1 MMALS
6 LRFDEKIAVVTGAT
20 GHIGRAFCEEFAEL
34 GGTCLLV
41 DRDGAELE
49 KLMVSLRKINGSNH
63 SYFVTDLINASSR
76 NEMLKEIQDQFD
88 RIDLLVNNAAY
99 TGDSNLDGWA
109 VAFEEQ
115 SMDAWQSAMEVNLA
129 AAFHLTQ
136 GLLPLLKKG
145 MDPSVINIASIY
157 GLVGPDL
164 RLYTGTSMGNPLA
177 YAASKGGLLQMTKW
191 LASVLAP
198 DVRVNAVSPGG
209 VFRGQPEAF
218 VQRYIDKTPLG
229 RMATESDVVGSMI
242 FLASDL
248 ASYLTGQNIVV
259 DGGFTAR

>member
-1 MMALS
+1 MALS
-6 LRFDEKIAVVTGAT
+6 LRFDKKIAVVTGAT

-41 DRDGAELE
+41 DRDGLELE
-49 KLMVSLRKINGSNH
+49 KLMLSLRKINGSNH
-63 SYFVTDLINASSR
+63 TYFVSDLINASSR
-76 NEMLKEIQDQFD
+76 SKMLKEIQDQFD

-109 VAFEEQ
+109 VAFEDQ
-115 SMDAWQSAMEVNLA
+115 TMDAWQSAMEVNLA
-129 AAFHLTQ
+129 AAFHLTH
-136 GLLPLLKKG
+136 GLLLLLKKG
-145 MDPSVINIASIY
+145 MGPSVINIASIY
-157 GLVGPDL
+157 GLVGPDM

-259 DGGFTAR
+259 DGGFTVR

>member
-6 LRFDEKIAVVTGAT
+6 FRFDEKIAVVTGAT

-41 DRDGAELE
+41 DRDGEELE
-49 KLMVSLRKINGSNH
+49 KLMMSLRKINGSNH
-63 SYFVTDLINASSR
+63 SYFVPNLINASSR
-76 NEMLKEIQDQFD
+76 SEMLKEIQDRFD

-109 VAFEEQ
+109 VAFEDQ

-145 MDPSVINIASIY
+145 MSPSVINIASIY
-157 GLVGPDL
+157 GLVGPVTHRCPCIKL
-164 RLYTGTSMGNPLA
+164 HIRSNETIYRCNVYNGRA
-177 YAASKGGLLQMTKW
+177 H
-191 LASVLAP
+191 
-198 DVRVNAVSPGG
+198 
-209 VFRGQPEAF
+209 AF
-218 VQRYIDKTPLG
+218 FQ
-229 RMATESDVVGSMI
+229 
-242 FLASDL
+242 
-248 ASYLTGQNIVV
+248 
-259 DGGFTAR
+259 

>member
-6 LRFDEKIAVVTGAT
+6 LRFDKKIAVVTGAT

-41 DRDGAELE
+41 DRDGVELE

-63 SYFVTDLINASSR
+63 SYFVPDLINASSR
-76 NEMLKEIQDQFD
+76 SEMLKEIQDQFD
-88 RIDLLVNNAAY
+88 RIDVLVNNAAY
-99 TGDSNLDGWA
+99 TGDSNLNGWA
-109 VAFEEQ
+109 VAFEDQ

-145 MDPSVINIASIY
+145 MGPSVINIASIY
-157 GLVGPDL
+157 GLVGPDM
-164 RLYTGTSMGNPLA
+164 RLYKGTSMGNPLA

-209 VFRGQPEAF
+209 IFRGQPEAF
-218 VQRYIDKTPLG
+218 VQRYIGKTPLG
-229 RMATESDVVGSMI
+229 RMATEIDVVGSMI

>member
-1 MMALS
+1 MMAVS
-6 LRFDEKIAVVTGAT
+6 VRFDDKLAVVTGAT
-20 GHIGRAFCEEFAEL
+20 GHIGRTFCQEFAEL

-41 DRDGAELE
+41 DRDITELK
-49 KLMVSLRKINGSNH
+49 KLIAALRTINLSNH
-63 SYFVTDLINASSR
+63 SCVATDLISAVSR
-76 NEMLKEIQDQFD
+76 NELLEEIHSQVDH
-88 RIDLLVNNAAY
+88 IDLLVNNAAY

-109 VAFEEQ
+109 VSFEDQ
-115 SMDAWQSAMEVNLA
+115 SMDAWQSAMEVNLS
-129 AAFHLTQ
+129 AAFDLTQ

-145 MDPSVINIASIY
+145 MNPSVINIASIY

-164 RLYTGTSMGNPLA
+164 GLYEGTSMGNPLA
-177 YAASKGGLLQMTKW
+177 YAASKGGLLQMTRW

-209 VFRGQPEAF
+209 VFRGQPETF
-218 VQRYIDKTPLG
+218 VQRYVDKTPLG

-259 DGGFTAR
+259 DGGFTIR

>member
-1 MMALS
+1 MVLS
-6 LRFDEKIAVVTGAT
+6 IRFDNKHAVVTGAA
-20 GHIGRAFCEEFAEL
+20 GHIGRAFCQEFAEL

-49 KLMVSLRKINGSNH
+49 KLKATLRNINGSNH
-63 SYFVTDLINASSR
+63 SSFVADLVDAASRS
-76 NEMLKEIQDQFD
+76 ELLKEIHSQFD

-109 VAFEEQ
+109 VAFEDQ
-115 SMDAWQSAMEVNLA
+115 SMDAWQSAMEVNLS
-129 AAFHLTQ
+129 AAFDLTQ

-145 MDPSVINIASIY
+145 MDPSVINISSIY
-157 GLVGPDL
+157 GLVGPDMG
-164 RLYTGTSMGNPLA
+164 LYTGTSMGNPLA

-198 DVRVNAVSPGG
+198 DIRVNAVSPGG
-209 VFRGQPEAF
+209 VFRGQPEDF

-229 RMATESDVVGSMI
+229 RMATETDVVGSMV

-259 DGGFTAR
+259 DGGFTVR

>member
-6 LRFDEKIAVVTGAT
+6 IRFDNKRAVVTGAA
-20 GHIGRAFCEEFAEL
+20 GHIGRAFCREFAEL

-41 DRDGAELE
+41 DWDGAELE
-49 KLMVSLRKINGSNH
+49 KLMAMLRNISGSNH
-63 SYFVTDLINASSR
+63 SCFIANLVDAASRS
-76 NEMLKEIQDQFD
+76 ELLKEIHSQFD

-109 VAFEEQ
+109 VPFEDQ
-115 SMDAWQSAMEVNLA
+115 SMDAWQSAMEVNLSA
-129 AAFHLTQ
+129 VFDLTQ

-145 MDPSVINIASIY
+145 MDPSVLNIASIY
-157 GLVGPDL
+157 GLVGPDMG
-164 RLYTGTSMGNPLA
+164 LYTGTSMGNPLA

-209 VFRGQPEAF
+209 VLRSQPEAF
-218 VQRYIDKTPLG
+218 VRRYIDKTPLG
-229 RMATESDVVGSMI
+229 RMATETDVVGSMV

-259 DGGFTAR
+259 DGGFTVR

>member
-1 MMALS
+1 MALS
-6 LRFDEKIAVVTGAT
+6 IRFDNKHAVVTGAA
-20 GHIGRAFCEEFAEL
+20 GHIGRAFCQEFAEL

-49 KLMVSLRKINGSNH
+49 KLKATLRNINGSNH
-63 SYFVTDLINASSR
+63 SSFVADLVDAASRS
-76 NEMLKEIQDQFD
+76 ELLKEIHSQFD

-109 VAFEEQ
+109 VAFEDQ
-115 SMDAWQSAMEVNLA
+115 SMDAWQSAMEVNLS
-129 AAFHLTQ
+129 AAFDLTQ

-145 MDPSVINIASIY
+145 MDPSVINISSIY
-157 GLVGPDL
+157 GLVGPDMG
-164 RLYTGTSMGNPLA
+164 LYTGTSMGNPLA

-198 DVRVNAVSPGG
+198 DIRVNAVSPGG

-218 VQRYIDKTPLG
+218 AQRYIDKTPLG
-229 RMATESDVVGSMI
+229 RMATETDVVGSMV

-259 DGGFTAR
+259 DGGFTVR

>member
-1 MMALS
+1 MAFS
-6 LRFDEKIAVVTGAT
+6 IRFDNKRAVVTGAT
-20 GHIGRAFCEEFAEL
+20 GHIGRAFCREFAEL

-41 DRDGAELE
+41 DRDGAELK
-49 KLMVSLRKINGSNH
+49 KLMATLRNINSSDH
-63 SYFVTDLINASSR
+63 SSFVVDLVDAASRS
-76 NEMLKEIQDQFD
+76 ELLKEIHSRFN
-88 RIDLLVNNAAY
+88 RVDLLVNNAAY

-109 VAFEEQ
+109 VPFEDQ
-115 SMDAWQSAMEVNLA
+115 SVDAWQPAMEVNLS
-129 AAFHLTQ
+129 AAFDLTQ

-145 MDPSVINIASIY
+145 VDPSIINIASIY
-157 GLVGPDL
+157 GLVGPDTG
-164 RLYTGTSMGNPLA
+164 LYTGTSMGNPLA

-209 VFRGQPEAF
+209 VFRSQPEAF

-229 RMATESDVVGSMI
+229 RMATETDVAGSMV

-259 DGGFTAR
+259 DGGFTVR

>member
-1 MMALS
+1 MALS
-6 LRFDEKIAVVTGAT
+6 IRFDNKRAVVTGAA
-20 GHIGRAFCEEFAEL
+20 GHIGRAFCQEFAEL

-41 DRDGAELE
+41 DRDGAELQQL
-49 KLMVSLRKINGSNH
+49 KATLRNISGSNH
-63 SYFVTDLINASSR
+63 SSFVADLVDAASRS
-76 NEMLKEIQDQFD
+76 ELLKEIHSQFD

-109 VAFEEQ
+109 VAFEDQ
-115 SMDAWQSAMEVNLA
+115 SMDAWQSAMEVNLS
-129 AAFHLTQ
+129 AAFYLTQ

-145 MDPSVINIASIY
+145 MDPSVINISSIY
-157 GLVGPDL
+157 GLVGPDMG
-164 RLYTGTSMGNPLA
+164 LYTGTSMGNPLA

-198 DVRVNAVSPGG
+198 DIRVNAVSPGG

-229 RMATESDVVGSMI
+229 RMATETDVVGSMV

-259 DGGFTAR
+259 DGGFTVR

>member
-1 MMALS
+1 MALS
-6 LRFDEKIAVVTGAT
+6 IRFDNKRAVVTGAT
-20 GHIGRAFCEEFAEL
+20 GHIGRAFCQEFAEL

-49 KLMVSLRKINGSNH
+49 KLKATLRNINGSNH
-63 SYFVTDLINASSR
+63 SSFVADLVDAASRS
-76 NEMLKEIQDQFD
+76 ELLKEIHSQFD

-109 VAFEEQ
+109 VAFEDQ
-115 SMDAWQSAMEVNLA
+115 SMDAWQSAMEVNLS
-129 AAFHLTQ
+129 AAFDLTQ

-145 MDPSVINIASIY
+145 MDPSVINISSIY
-157 GLVGPDL
+157 GLVGPDMG
-164 RLYTGTSMGNPLA
+164 LYTGTSMGNPLA

-198 DVRVNAVSPGG
+198 DIRVNAVSPGG

-229 RMATESDVVGSMI
+229 RMATETDVVGSMV

-259 DGGFTAR
+259 DGGFTVR

>member
-1 MMALS
+1 MALS
-6 LRFDEKIAVVTGAT
+6 IRFDNKRAVVTGAA
-20 GHIGRAFCEEFAEL
+20 GHIGRAFCQEFAEL

-49 KLMVSLRKINGSNH
+49 KLMATLSNINGSNH
-63 SYFVTDLINASSR
+63 SSFVADLVDAASRS
-76 NEMLKEIQDQFD
+76 ELLKEIHSQFD

-109 VAFEEQ
+109 VAFEDQ
-115 SMDAWQSAMEVNLA
+115 SMDAWQSAMEVNLS
-129 AAFHLTQ
+129 AAFDLTQ

-157 GLVGPDL
+157 GLVGPDMG
-164 RLYTGTSMGNPLA
+164 LYTGTSMGNPLA

-198 DVRVNAVSPGG
+198 DIRVNAVSPGG

-229 RMATESDVVGSMI
+229 RMATETDVVGSMV

-259 DGGFTAR
+259 DGGFTVR

>member
-1 MMALS
+1 MAALS
-6 LRFDEKIAVVTGAT
+6 IRFDEKLAVVTGAT
-20 GHIGRAFCEEFAEL
+20 GHIGRAFCKEFAEL
-34 GGTCLLV
+34 GGACLLV
-41 DRDGAELE
+41 DKDGSELE
-49 KLMVSLRKINGSNH
+49 KLMAYLGTINGSNH

-76 NEMLKEIQDQFD
+76 SDMLKKIHEQID

-145 MDPSVINIASIY
+145 VDPSVINIASIY
-157 GLVGPDL
+157 GIAAPDMG
-164 RLYTGTSMGNPLA
+164 LYAGTSMGNPLA

-198 DVRVNAVSPGG
+198 DVRVNAISPGG
-209 VFRGQPEAF
+209 VFRDQPEAF
-218 VQRYIDKTPLG
+218 VQRYIDKTPMG

-242 FLASDL
+242 FLASEL

-259 DGGFTAR
+259 DGGFTI

>member
-1 MMALS
+1 MALS
-6 LRFDEKIAVVTGAT
+6 IRFDDKLAVVTGAT
-20 GHIGRAFCEEFAEL
+20 GHIGSAFCKEFAEL
-34 GGTCLLV
+34 GGTCLLL

-49 KLMVSLRKINGSNH
+49 ELMLSLRKINGLNH
-63 SYFVTDLINASSR
+63 SYFVINLINAVNRS
-76 NEMLKEIQDQFD
+76 ELLKEIHDQVD
-88 RIDLLVNNAAY
+88 SINLLVNNAAY
-99 TGDSNLDGWA
+99 TGDTNLDGWS
-109 VAFEEQ
+109 VAFEDQ
-115 SMDAWQSAMEVNLA
+115 SMEAWQSAMEVNLA
-129 AAFHLTQ
+129 SVFDLTQ

-145 MDPSVINIASIY
+145 VGPSVINIASIY
-157 GLVGPDL
+157 GLLGPDMG
-164 RLYTGTSMGNPLA
+164 LYAGTSMGNPLA

-198 DVRVNAVSPGG
+198 DVRVNAISPGG

-229 RMATESDVVGSMI
+229 RMATENDVVGSMV

>member
-1 MMALS
+1 MALS
-6 LRFDEKIAVVTGAT
+6 IRFDHKRAVVTGAA
-20 GHIGRAFCEEFAEL
+20 GHIGRAFCQEFAEL

-49 KLMVSLRKINGSNH
+49 KLMATLSNINGSNH
-63 SYFVTDLINASSR
+63 SSFVADLVDATSR
-76 NEMLKEIQDQFD
+76 SELLKEIHSQFD

-109 VAFEEQ
+109 VAFEDQ
-115 SMDAWQSAMEVNLA
+115 SMDAWQSAMEVNLS
-129 AAFHLTQ
+129 AAFDLTQ

-145 MDPSVINIASIY
+145 MDPSVLNIASTY
-157 GLVGPDL
+157 GLVGPDMG
-164 RLYTGTSMGNPLA
+164 LYTGTSMGNPLA

-198 DVRVNAVSPGG
+198 DIRVNAVSPGG

-229 RMATESDVVGSMI
+229 RMATEIDVVGSMV

-259 DGGFTAR
+259 DGGFTVR